1 MLNDSSWLR
10 LRTLVLFDEFL
21 IMGKSKKKIKTL
33 PDKLLTL
40 VRSLPLLKCKI
51 VEYDRNTDT
60 KILQIRGKRRITQD
74 YKTVWVRR
82 VSFFTILTSFSERS
96 FVFYHILL
104 SSWERSWIFIRWTNF
119 INGTYSDKKHDTI
132 FSQVYPVLWNWTN
145 LFLLLRNTSKQSSG
159 KSSVQWW

>member
-104 SSWERSWIFIRWTNF
+104 SSWERS
-119 INGTYSDKKHDTI
+119 
-132 FSQVYPVLWNWTN
+132 
-145 LFLLLRNTSKQSSG
+145 
-159 KSSVQWW
+159 